1 MAYTIVPQHVVAYRE
16 KDVLRRL
23 SASPVRPETL
33 LSAVLAV
40 KVAATVIGAV
50 LVLGVGGLAL
60 GLSVPQHPIGFAVV
74 FVLGTLALLSLG
86 LLIAAQAR
94 TVGAATAIG
103 MLLFFP
109 SMFLGGIYVPSE
121 QLPGALRRI
130 GEITPLGA
138 LLQALRDSWV
148 GGGPQPLH
156 LAVLAM
162 ATVVFG
168 VLAARTFRWE

>member
-1 MAYTIVPQHVVAYRE
+1 MV
-16 KDVLRRL
+16 
-23 SASPVRPETL
+23 
-33 LSAVLAV
+33 
-40 KVAATVIGAV
+40 GAV

-60 GLSVPQHPIGFAVV
+60 GLSMPQHPIGFAVV
-74 FVLGTLALLSLG
+74 FALGTPALLSLG

-94 TVGAATAIG
+94 TVGAATAVG

-109 SMFLGGIYVPSE
+109 SMFLGGIYVPIE
-121 QLPGALRRI
+121 LLPGSLQRI

-148 GGGPQPLH
+148 GGGPRPLH
-156 LAVLAM
+156 LAALAI